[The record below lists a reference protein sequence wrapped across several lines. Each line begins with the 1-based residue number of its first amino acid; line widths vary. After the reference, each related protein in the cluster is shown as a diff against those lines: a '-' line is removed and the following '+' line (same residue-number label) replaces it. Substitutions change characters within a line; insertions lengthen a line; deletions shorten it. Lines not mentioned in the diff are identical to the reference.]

1 MAADAAGTDAS
12 ATPEAS
18 APRPSTDISAGAR
31 ARVAVDLNLILGF
44 LLVLTVCAEQ
54 AKQAGRRILDTKHGS
69 P

>member
-1 MAADAAGTDAS
+1 MAADAAGTDAI

-31 ARVAVDLNLILGF
+31 ARVAVDLNLIWF
-44 LLVLTVCAEQ
+44 LLVSTVRAEQ
-54 AKQAGRRILDTKHGS
+54 AKQAGRRILDTQHGS